1 MRGAAR
7 CVTRSAAQYREV
19 YPGSKLNHF
28 RKISQASAVGC
39 GTLIGAVIGGQVADI
54 YGRRAGF
61 LLTGLFVFTA
71 GVLSAFGERGAQPA
85 VACDLWSHAH
95 SVLAFP

>member
-39 GTLIGAVIGGQVADI
+39 GSM
-54 YGRRAGF
+54 
-61 LLTGLFVFTA
+61 LFFDDEPESNMVGEWVGPGTA
-71 GVLSAFGERGAQPA
+71 G
-85 VACDLWSHAH
+85 W
-95 SVLAFP
+95 

>member
-1 MRGAAR
+1 MADAAEMMLISFIKPAVQ
-7 CVTRSAAQYREV
+7 CDWGIDDLQ
-19 YPGSKLNHF
+19 GSL
-28 RKISQASAVGC
+28 ITSAVGC